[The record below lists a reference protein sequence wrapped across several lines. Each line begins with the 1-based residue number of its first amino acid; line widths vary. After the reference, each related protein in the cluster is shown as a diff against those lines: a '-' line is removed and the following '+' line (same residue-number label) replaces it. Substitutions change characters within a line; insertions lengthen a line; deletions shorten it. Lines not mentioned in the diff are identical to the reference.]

1 MMAKLKLK
9 AGGFALTAAVLAC
22 ALVLGHH
29 LWDYYV
35 NAPWTRDGKVT
46 ADVVRVAPEVSG
58 PIQTVYVTDNQLVQA
73 GDVLFEISKERFQL
87 ALKAAQADLDTARE
101 TMTFKQSQATRNATL
116 REKGSTS
123 QENAEQATQEA
134 AAAKAAYR
142 SAEVALD
149 IAKLN
154 LERTTVRAP
163 VTGYVT
169 NLHLRQGDYAMAG
182 TATVALLDADSFRV
196 TGYFRE
202 TQLARIEV
210 GDPVRIGLMG
220 TRNDLSGHIE
230 SFGRGIADS
239 NTASNAQGL
248 PSVEPVFTW
257 VRLAQR
263 IPVRIGIDEVPDGMA
278 LAAGMTASVTVEDSA
293 SGA

>member
-1 MMAKLKLK
+1 MISKLKHK
-9 AGGFALTAAVLAC
+9 AGGFALTAAVLVC
-22 ALVLGHH
+22 ALVLGNH

-58 PIQTVYVTDNQLVQA
+58 PIQTVYVSDNQLVQA
-73 GDVLFEISKERFQL
+73 GDVLFGISKERFQL
-87 ALKAAQADLDTARE
+87 ALKSAQADLDTAHE
-101 TMTFKQSQATRNATL
+101 TMVFKLAQAKRNATL
-116 REKGSTS
+116 REKGAIS
-123 QENAEQATQEA
+123 QESAEQVAEEA
-134 AAAKAAYR
+134 AAANAAYR

-149 IAKLN
+149 VARLN

-163 VTGYVT
+163 VSGYVT

-182 TATVALLDADSFRV
+182 TAAVALLDADSFRV

-220 TRNDLSGHIE
+220 MQNDLSGHIE

-239 NTASNAQGL
+239 NTAPNAQGL

-263 IPVRIGIDEVPDGMA
+263 IPVRIGIDEVPEGMA
-278 LAAGMTASVTVEDSA
+278 LAAGMTASVAVEDA
-293 SGA
+293 GAQK